1 MRFGLEA
8 SQQRMP
14 WDELVRKVHLA
25 EELGFDG
32 WWGFDHLQ
40 PMYGDGPGECFEAY
54 TTLAALTGVTER
66 IRLGVLVTGVTY
78 RHPSVLAIEAITI
91 DHASGGRL
99 ELAIGSAWWE
109 PEHRQLGI
117 PFPTTSE
124 RLDLLEDTL
133 EIWTRLFAGDD
144 VTYEGRRVSL
154 DGATINPKPVQQP
167 RIPIWVAAS
176 GEQRALPLV
185 ARFADAWHSFGGPA
199 ELAERSRKLSR
210 MAEDAGRDPGEILRS
225 ATLDL
230 SQPFE
235 KIRADADA
243 YRDAGFGY
251 LICGWPSEGE
261 AHLER
266 FATELMPEL
275 AGA

>member
-14 WDELVRKVHLA
+14 WDELVRKVRLA

-32 WWGFDHLQ
+32 WWGFDHFQ

-54 TTLAALTGVTER
+54 TTLAALTGLTER

-78 RHPSVLAIEAITI
+78 RHPSILAAEAVTI

-99 ELAIGSAWWE
+99 ELAIGSAWFE
-109 PEHRQLGI
+109 PEHRALGV
-117 PFPTTSE
+117 PFPPTKG

-133 EIWTRLFAGDD
+133 EIWTRLFAEDD
-144 VTYEGRRVSL
+144 VSYGGKQISL
-154 DGATINPKPVQQP
+154 DHATLNPKPVQQP

-176 GEQRALPLV
+176 GEKRALPLV
-185 ARFADAWHSFGGPA
+185 ARFADAWHSFGGP
-199 ELAERSRKLSR
+199 EVLAARSAKLSR
-210 MAEDAGRDPGEILRS
+210 MAEEAGRRPSDILRS

-230 SQPFE
+230 SQPW
-235 KIRADADA
+235 DAVRKDAEA
-243 YRDAGFGY
+243 YREAGFGY

-266 FATELMPEL
+266 FATELMPGL
-275 AGA
+275 ADD

>member
-1 MRFGLEA
+1 
-8 SQQRMP
+8 MP
-14 WDELVRKVHLA
+14 WNELVRKVRLA
-25 EELGFDG
+25 EDLHFDG
-32 WWGFDHLQ
+32 WWGFDHFQ

-54 TTLAALTGVTER
+54 TTLAALSGLTER

-78 RHPSVLAIEAITI
+78 RHPSVLATEAITI
-91 DHASGGRL
+91 DHASNGRL

-117 PFPTTSE
+117 PFPSTRE

-144 VTYEGRRVSL
+144 VTYSGKRVSIE
-154 DGATINPKPVQQP
+154 GATINPKPVQQP

-176 GEQRALPLV
+176 GERRALPLV
-185 ARFADAWHSFGGPA
+185 ARFADAWHSFGGPDV
-199 ELAERSRKLSR
+199 LAARSQKLSS
-210 MAEDAGRDPGEILRS
+210 MAEEAGRDPAEILRS

-230 SQPFE
+230 SQPFD
-235 KIRADADA
+235 KIRADAEA
-243 YRDAGFGY
+243 YRAAGFGY

-266 FATELMPEL
+266 FASEVMPEL
-275 AGA
+275 AAG

>member
-1 MRFGLEA
+1 
-8 SQQRMP
+8 MP
-14 WDELVRKVHLA
+14 WNELVRKVRLA
-25 EELGFDG
+25 EDLGFDG
-32 WWGFDHLQ
+32 WWGFDHFQ

-78 RHPSVLAIEAITI
+78 RHPSVLATEAITI
-91 DHASGGRL
+91 DHASNGRL

-117 PFPTTSE
+117 PFPSTKE

-144 VTYEGRRVSL
+144 VTYQGKRISVE
-154 DGATINPKPVQQP
+154 GATINPKSVQQP

-176 GEQRALPLV
+176 GEKRALRLV
-185 ARFADAWHSFGGPA
+185 ARFADAWHSFGGP
-199 ELAERSRKLSR
+199 EVLAARSQKLSR
-210 MAEDAGRDPGEILRS
+210 MAEDAGRDPAAILRS

-230 SQPFE
+230 SQPFD
-235 KIRADADA
+235 KIRADAEA
-243 YRDAGFGY
+243 YRAAGFGY

-266 FATELMPEL
+266 FASELMPEL
-275 AGA
+275 TAG